1 MNEPWGIAVR
11 ISRARDGSTL
21 GVERQEPPCRALVER
36 LGGQVARVYVRNDVS
51 GYSGGFPV
59 EDALADLRA
68 GKIRGLVAWQADRL
82 TRQMRHA
89 IPLLDTVAAA
99 GAKLATVTGEYDLS
113 TAAGRFNFRNLANM
127 AEFESDLRGERLRL
141 MHDQLAERGAWHG
154 GVIPFG
160 YRSAGKGRIEPDP
173 VTGPLVQEAVRR
185 VLRRESVGT
194 VIRDWNARGIASPR
208 GARWQS
214 TPMRKLLT
222 NPVLAGLR
230 QHRGEVIGDGNWS
243 ALISRA
249 EHERL
254 LATFGDKQARRRHG
268 RGRKFL
274 LSGGLLVCRECE
286 TELYSGRRGNGT
298 AVYVCKTDIAGACG
312 KVQIQAEPLELLIRE
327 AVVDALAGPK
337 LTRML
342 AEREDA
348 DVDRLARSLH
358 EDEEELKAL
367 ATLKGQRRFTL
378 AEWLALRDPIEE
390 RIAQTRAKLQASTT
404 GDLLADLPRT
414 REELAQAFGLR
425 GPAKARSVDWQQARV
440 RLVLNHIT
448 VASAKRVGRDFEDRL
463 DPHWRA

>member
-1 MNEPWGIAVR
+1 
-11 ISRARDGSTL
+11 
-21 GVERQEPPCRALVER
+21 
-36 LGGQVARVYVRNDVS
+36 
-51 GYSGGFPV
+51 
-59 EDALADLRA
+59 
-68 GKIRGLVAWQADRL
+68 
-82 TRQMRHA
+82 
-89 IPLLDTVAAA
+89 VAAV
-99 GAKLATVTGEYDLS
+99 GGKLATATGEYDLS
-113 TAAGRFNFRNLANM
+113 TAAGRFNFRQLATM

-173 VTGPLVQEAVRR
+173 ITGPLVAEAVQR
-185 VLRRESVGT
+185 VLRGESVGT
-194 VIRDWNARGIASPR
+194 VIRDFNRRNVASPR

-214 TPMRKLLT
+214 TPMRKLLL
-222 NPVLAGLR
+222 NPALAGLR
-230 QHRGEVIGDGNWS
+230 QHRGEVIGDGAWEP
-243 ALISRA
+243 LISRA

-254 LATFGDKQARRRHG
+254 LAHFGDKQARRRHG

-274 LSGGLLVCRECE
+274 LSGGLLICAECKR
-286 TELYSGRRGNGT
+286 ELYSGRRGNGV
-298 AVYVCKTDIAGACG
+298 AVYVCRTDAAGCG

-327 AVVDALAGPK
+327 AVVDALAGPTLAK
-337 LTRML
+337 LL

-414 REELAQAFGLR
+414 REELAQAFGL
-425 GPAKARSVDWQQARV
+425 GDPAKARSVDWQQARV
-440 RLVLNHIT
+440 RLVLNRIT